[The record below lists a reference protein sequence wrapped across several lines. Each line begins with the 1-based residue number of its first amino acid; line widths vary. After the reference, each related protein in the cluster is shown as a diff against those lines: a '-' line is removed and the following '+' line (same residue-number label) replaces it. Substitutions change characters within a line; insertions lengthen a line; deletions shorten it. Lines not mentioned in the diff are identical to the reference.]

1 MTQKR
6 KGESDDSPSLC
17 HHSEAMS
24 LSAHSLLFNFYNFLP
39 VLKPYQKF
47 LRSIEEDIRFYK
59 AGK

>member
-1 MTQKR
+1 MK
-6 KGESDDSPSLC
+6 K
-17 HHSEAMS
+17 AMS
-24 LSAHSLLFNFYNFLP
+24 LSAHGLLFDFYNFLS